1 MKNKTLM
8 TLLLALA
15 TLPAAAQDFGSVFGQ
30 ALPFVAQMSQEERRA
45 LRERWEF
52 ANPEERTQMR
62 RAFQERLRRMPPEQF
77 DPRPTEL
84 REQMNEY
91 WQGNGFGTGYEH
103 RRYEEGDSSGSDR
116 GQNTQERRG
125 RGRR

>member
-45 LRERWEF
+45 LRERWEY
-52 ANPEERTQMR
+52 ASPEERVQMR
-62 RAFQERLRRMPPEQF
+62 RMFQERLRQMPPERF

-84 REQMNEY
+84 REQMNER
-91 WQGNGFGTGYEH
+91 WQDNGFGTGYEH
-103 RRYEEGDSSGSDR
+103 RRYEESDVSGPDR
-116 GQNTQERRG
+116 GQYSNERRG